1 MNTNL
6 LVDLL
11 AIDSPT
17 GFTHD
22 AINWLDTLLLSWN
35 VQTRRTRKGAL
46 VATFGEGPSLAIAAH
61 VDTLGF
67 IVSDINSNGTL
78 AFSPLG
84 GPLLPSFEGAYVR
97 VHTAAGEVI
106 PGTVLLNNP
115 SAHSNSKAGTV
126 ERTTSAMHIRLDAV
140 VQSAGDAK
148 SFGIRAGDIV
158 AVDARTQVLANG
170 FIKSH
175 FLDNKAGCFVLLEI
189 AQRLSHRDAKP
200 PIELFFSNYE
210 EVGHGGA
217 TGYAPTTEELLVIDM
232 GVVGDGLTG
241 NETLC
246 SICAKDSGGPY
257 DYGMRRR
264 LERLAVEQNIATS
277 TDVYPFYSSDGTAAW
292 RAGVDCRVG
301 LIGPGVHASHG
312 MERAHVDGIRA
323 TIDLSMAYIDSLVA
337 SSENRTPSA

>member
-1 MNTNL
+1 MNTEL
-6 LVDLL
+6 LVTLL

-17 GFTHD
+17 GFTQD
-22 AINWLDTLLLSWN
+22 AINWIDNLLQSWN
-35 VQTRRTRKGAL
+35 ISTRRTRKGAL
-46 VATFGEGPSLAIAAH
+46 VATFGDTPRLTLAAH

-67 IVSDINSNGTL
+67 VVTDVQANGTL

-97 VHTAAGEVI
+97 VHTSQNRVL

-115 SAHSNSKAGTV
+115 SVHSNNKAATT
-126 ERTTSAMHIRLDAV
+126 ERTTSSMHIRIDAP
-140 VQSAGDAK
+140 VQTAADVRGL
-148 SFGIRAGDIV
+148 GISNGDII
-158 AVDARTQVLANG
+158 AVDPRTTVIDTG

-175 FLDNKAGCFVLLEI
+175 FLDNKAGCFVLLEVARLL
-189 AQRLSHRDAKP
+189 AQRSSTP
-200 PIELFFSNYE
+200 PVELFFSNYE

-217 TGYAPTTEELLVIDM
+217 TGYAPSTEELLVIDM
-232 GVVGDGLTG
+232 GVVGDGLAG
-241 NETLC
+241 HETLC

-257 DYGMRRR
+257 DYGMRRT
-264 LERLAVEQNIATS
+264 LERLAADRNINAV

-292 RAGVDCRVG
+292 RAGVDCRVA

-323 TIDLSMAYIDSLVA
+323 TVELSMAYIEHTLINAPVV
-337 SSENRTPSA
+337 